1 MAANDTVTETAPD
14 DTSTPFRRLRL
25 SEFLVRNSMV
35 GVMLVAV
42 IVFTIVA
49 PRFSTPQNLQSILV
63 AAAPFALIAIGQTLV
78 ILTAGIDL
86 SVGSVIALSAMVSAW
101 VAVNYP
107 DMIWLGF
114 AAGVIVGLAV
124 GAVNGILVSRFN
136 IAPFVATLSTLTAAS
151 GLAYAVG
158 KGAPILG
165 IPSEYGELANYRPF
179 GLGLPLPVWLMI
191 IGLIIV
197 GVVLHRLSFGT
208 RIYAVGGNPVAA
220 EIAGI
225 NITRTRFQVY
235 AISGLLAGISGVLL
249 SSRVVNAAP
258 SLGAGYELDAIAAVV
273 IGGASLFGGRGSVWG
288 TAIGLLLIQTLN
300 NGLDIMLIPSYWQDV
315 IKGALIAAAVGVDVA
330 VTRRMSR

>member
-1 MAANDTVTETAPD
+1 
-14 DTSTPFRRLRL
+14 
-25 SEFLVRNSMV
+25 
-35 GVMLVAV
+35 MLIAV
-42 IVFTIVA
+42 IVFTVAA
-49 PRFSTPQNLQSILV
+49 PRFSSPQNLQSILI

-101 VAVNYP
+101 FAVNNP
-107 DMIWLGF
+107 DQIWLGF
-114 AAGVIVGLAV
+114 GLGVLVGLAV
-124 GAVNGILVSRFN
+124 GAVNGLLVARFN

-158 KGAPILG
+158 KGAPIQG
-165 IPSEYGELANYRPF
+165 IPSAYGELANTRIF
-179 GLGLPLPVWLMI
+179 GLPLPVWLMI

-197 GVVLHRLSFGT
+197 GVILHKLSFGT
-208 RIYAVGGNPVAA
+208 RIYAVGGNPIAA

-225 NITRTRFQVY
+225 KVTRVRFQVY

-315 IKGALIAAAVGVDVA
+315 IKGVLIAAAVGVDVA

>member
-1 MAANDTVTETAPD
+1 MSVNDPSTET
-14 DTSTPFRRLRL
+14 TPAKQPIQFGRLRVG
-25 SEFLVRNSMV
+25 EFLVRNSMV
-35 GVMLVAV
+35 GVMLIAV
-42 IVFTIVA
+42 IVFTVAA
-49 PRFSTPQNLQSILV
+49 PRFSSPQNIQSILI

-101 VAVNYP
+101 FAVNYP
-107 DMIWLGF
+107 DMIWVGVLLG
-114 AAGVIVGLAV
+114 ILVGLAV
-124 GAVNGILVSRFN
+124 GAVNGLLVAKFN

-158 KGAPILG
+158 NGAPILG
-165 IPSEYGELANYRPF
+165 IPSDYGKLANYKPF

-197 GVVLHRLSFGT
+197 GIVLHRLSFGT
-208 RIYAVGGNPVAA
+208 RIYAVGGNPIAA

-225 NITRTRFQVY
+225 KVTRTRFQVY
-235 AISGLLAGISGVLL
+235 AISGVLAGISGVLL

-315 IKGALIAAAVGVDVA
+315 IKGVLIAAAVGVDVA
-330 VTRRMSR
+330 VTRRMNR

>member
-1 MAANDTVTETAPD
+1 MSVNDPSLE
-14 DTSTPFRRLRL
+14 STPAKQPFQLGRLRVG
-25 SEFLVRNSMV
+25 EFLVRNSMV
-35 GVMLVAV
+35 GVMLIAV
-42 IVFTIVA
+42 IVFTVAA
-49 PRFSTPQNLQSILV
+49 PRFSSPQNLQSILI

-101 VAVNYP
+101 FAVNNP
-107 DMIWLGF
+107 DQIWLGF
-114 AAGVIVGLAV
+114 GLGVLVGLAV
-124 GAVNGILVSRFN
+124 GAVNGLLVARFN

-158 KGAPILG
+158 KGAPIQG
-165 IPSEYGELANYRPF
+165 IPSAYGELANTRIF
-179 GLGLPLPVWLMI
+179 GLPLPVWLMI

-197 GVVLHRLSFGT
+197 GVILHKLSFGT
-208 RIYAVGGNPVAA
+208 RIYAVGGNPIAA

-225 NITRTRFQVY
+225 KVTRVRFQVY

-315 IKGALIAAAVGVDVA
+315 IKGVLIAAAVGVDVA